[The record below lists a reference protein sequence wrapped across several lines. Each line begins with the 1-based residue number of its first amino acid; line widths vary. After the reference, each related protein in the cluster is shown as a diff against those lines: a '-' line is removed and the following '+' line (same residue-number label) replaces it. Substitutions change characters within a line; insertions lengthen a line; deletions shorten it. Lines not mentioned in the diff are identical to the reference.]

1 MTRTKKNAQ
10 VEQVNEV
17 KNVKNAAAM
26 PQVTDSK
33 SALAG
38 RCDELTDKLIADMK
52 SAIKEIKTVN
62 GRLVLAG
69 KCAPVEMQALVKS
82 GDFKDDVKGN
92 LPNHI
97 RLIKTDGNGNIVAT
111 YVQPVNYLPL
121 AAVEKG
127 DKSYSD
133 YTISDVVEKWI
144 GRGSSKGWALAGY
157 SHDGNF
163 VACTDFA
170 ELRHNYTHEVK
181 CKVWAK
187 VEGSERK
194 VLVDDTYVDENG
206 NEQTRMQSVTEI
218 YVPRLTDIVADKV
231 LFAAI
236 AKALQSNWLK
246 LFAK

>member
-1 MTRTKKNAQ
+1 MANANVNASEMQVVNAAMQVENTNAQ
-10 VEQVNEV
+10 VADN
-17 KNVKNAAAM
+17 
-26 PQVTDSK
+26 K

-52 SAIKEIKTVN
+52 SAIKEYKTVG

-69 KCAPVEMQALVKS
+69 KVAPVEMQALVKS
-82 GDFKDDVKGN
+82 GDFKDDVKSN
-92 LPNHI
+92 LPNYI
-97 RLIKTDGNGNIVAT
+97 RLIKTDGNGNVVAT

-127 DKSYSD
+127 DKSYTD
-133 YTISDVVEKWI
+133 YTISDVMEKWV

-157 SHDGNF
+157 SHDGDF

-170 ELRHNYTHEVK
+170 ALRHDYTHEVK

-194 VLVDDTYVDENG
+194 VLVDDIYEDENG
-206 NEQTRMQSVTEI
+206 NQQVRMQSVTET

-236 AKALQSNWLK
+236 AKALQSNWMK
-246 LFAK
+246 IFK